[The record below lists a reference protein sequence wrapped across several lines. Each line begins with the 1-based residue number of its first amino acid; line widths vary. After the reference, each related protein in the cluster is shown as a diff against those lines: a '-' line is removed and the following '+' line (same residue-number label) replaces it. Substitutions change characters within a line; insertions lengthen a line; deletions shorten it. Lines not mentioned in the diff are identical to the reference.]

1 MGYANYNKAMFFA
14 VHQCHDAHFALFG
27 KTRLLIT
34 CHQQQQQQQTI
45 KNSRYI
51 KNEFLPCFYPLPN
64 HFAHSSTSLFATP
77 TVFSLCIL
85 LLMGSIC
92 FSIHFF
98 FLYSFRCTFVANR
111 LFSVRIKKLRLG
123 VKIYGI
129 KFGRG

>member
-51 KNEFLPCFYPLPN
+51 KNEFLPCFRPLFDQPIC
-64 HFAHSSTSLFATP
+64 HPHCFFAVYFI
-77 TVFSLCIL
+77 VN
-85 LLMGSIC
+85 G
-92 FSIHFF
+92 
-98 FLYSFRCTFVANR
+98 
-111 LFSVRIKKLRLG
+111 
-123 VKIYGI
+123 
-129 KFGRG
+129 

>member
-51 KNEFLPCFYPLPN
+51 KNEFLPCFYPPQSISPTLRPAYLPPP
-64 HFAHSSTSLFATP
+64 LF
-77 TVFSLCIL
+77 
-85 LLMGSIC
+85 
-92 FSIHFF
+92 
-98 FLYSFRCTFVANR
+98 FRCVF
-111 LFSVRIKKLRLG
+111 
-123 VKIYGI
+123 YC
-129 KFGRG
+129 